1 LAARPTPSSG
11 ELLSLSRSVVAL
23 AAKKGRNKTTPPLT
37 SFSPPRTPNQ
47 PHKQNSYEDNFD
59 AVNNLMVLTQPT
71 GAKNVED
78 LGAPEKVLE
87 SLSFLL
93 GKQNFSGKTISEGGF
108 APDRVVAASLLD
120 VSTIKDKKGKSY
132 YRYQILT
139 RTADGDE
146 GGRHQV
152 ITAGV
157 SGGKLWILK
166 VQVGDK
172 RWFKGVD
179 KEALGTSDSFTLA

>member
-1 LAARPTPSSG
+1 
-11 ELLSLSRSVVAL
+11 
-23 AAKKGRNKTTPPLT
+23 
-37 SFSPPRTPNQ
+37 
-47 PHKQNSYEDNFD
+47 
-59 AVNNLMVLTQPT
+59 MVLTQPT

-87 SLSFLL
+87 SLAFLF
-93 GKQNFSGKTISEGGF
+93 GKQTFAGKTLSEGGF
-108 APDRVVAASLLD
+108 APDRVGAASLLE
-120 VSTIKDKKGKSY
+120 VKTVTDKKGKPY
-132 YRYQILT
+132 YRYSILT

-157 SGGKLWILK
+157 AGGKLWILK

-179 KEALGTSDSFTLA
+179 KEAIGASDSFTLA